1 MLLLARLAQHRVVG
15 SELPRTDIVVGE
27 QYVVFLDRPG
37 RFDIDDTRSKSCD
50 VGDGHAVPVVAH
62 HAILHHAQ
70 LSLLAVVEVLDEV
83 LVVARIEALVVDG
96 EVFDVVLRLQFSG
109 ADVSR
114 RDVAPSD
121 GLDGSQRGVEIV
133 VEIVQ
138 AVNSLRVDVI
148 AVLVEAARLF
158 GCEDSFDD
166 DTRGVA
172 LPLCCP
178 EVGVLQD
185 VRLAV
190 GSRFWEERCFV
201 LASCAY
207 DFGQRIVEDRRSVK
221 RVACVPLLVEE
232 MRVDEVAV
240 RVGDVSVVV
249 QTPRVLVAVGRAVLV
264 KLSRVA
270 EEIVVAA
277 EVDEIEAAWCDLG
290 INTLL
295 IIT

>member
-70 LSLLAVVEVLDEV
+70 LSLLAVVEVLDEM
-83 LVVARIEALVVDG
+83 LIVASIEALVVDG

-138 AVNSLRVDVI
+138 AVNSLRVDVV
-148 AVLVEAARLF
+148 AVLVEAARLLW
-158 GCEDSFDD
+158 CEDSFDD

-178 EVGVLQD
+178 EV
-185 VRLAV
+185 AF
-190 GSRFWEERCFV
+190 SRM
-201 LASCAY
+201 Y
-207 DFGQRIVEDRRSVK
+207 D
-221 RVACVPLLVEE
+221 LL
-232 MRVDEVAV
+232 
-240 RVGDVSVVV
+240 
-249 QTPRVLVAVGRAVLV
+249 
-264 KLSRVA
+264 
-270 EEIVVAA
+270 
-277 EVDEIEAAWCDLG
+277 
-290 INTLL
+290 
-295 IIT
+295 